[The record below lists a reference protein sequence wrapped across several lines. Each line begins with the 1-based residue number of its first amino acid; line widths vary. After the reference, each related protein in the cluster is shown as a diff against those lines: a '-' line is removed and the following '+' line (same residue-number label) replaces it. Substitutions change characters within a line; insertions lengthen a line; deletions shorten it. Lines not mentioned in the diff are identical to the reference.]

1 MATFL
6 PELRGR
12 KLKIG
17 TLEVWQQPRQIALQP
32 KMGGKLSIH
41 ALVCPQQ
48 VSSAGAERENPKAF
62 TVGAGEKVGLT
73 INVLPS

>member
-17 TLEVWQQPRQIALQP
+17 TLEVWQQPRQISRQP
-32 KMGGKLSIH
+32 EVGGKLRVLMPLS
-41 ALVCPQQ
+41 VP
-48 VSSAGAERENPKAF
+48 SRSAVQGLRGKTQKHPLWGMER
-62 TVGAGEKVGLT
+62 VGLT
-73 INVLPS
+73 INTLPS

>member
-6 PELRGR
+6 PELQGR

-32 KMGGKLSIH
+32 EMGGKLRVLMPLS
-41 ALVCPQQ
+41 VPSK
-48 VSSAGAERENPKAF
+48 SSVQGLREKTQKQPLWGLERE
-62 TVGAGEKVGLT
+62 
-73 INVLPS
+73 